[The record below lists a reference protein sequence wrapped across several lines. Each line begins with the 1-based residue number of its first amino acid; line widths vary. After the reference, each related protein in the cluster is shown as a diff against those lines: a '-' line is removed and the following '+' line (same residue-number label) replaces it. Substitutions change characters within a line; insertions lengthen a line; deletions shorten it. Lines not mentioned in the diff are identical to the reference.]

1 MITAYS
7 RLVPTATEVTDRL
20 YEAWNEAGLAALAD
34 RIDPAIELIPD
45 PLRPA
50 ETALH
55 GLEGW
60 QQWVDRWEHG
70 YEAMHVTPDAI
81 VQLDAEHVLAFV
93 SITATPRGGDE
104 PLRWAAAHV
113 WTVRDG
119 RIVGWETHLD
129 LSAARQLLDG

>member
-1 MITAYS
+1 VHTAI
-7 RLVPTATEVTDRL
+7 EITDRL
-20 YEAWNEAGLAALAD
+20 YEAWNEAGLSALAD

-60 QQWVDRWEHG
+60 QQWVDRWEQS
-70 YEAMHVTPDAI
+70 YEAMHITPDAI
-81 VQLDAEHVLAFV
+81 VSLDEEHALALI
-93 SITATPRGGDE
+93 SITATPRGGDA
-104 PLRWAAAHV
+104 PRSWAAAHI
-113 WTVRDG
+113 WTVRDE

-129 LSAARQLLDG
+129 IEAARATLQ